1 MTLKIAKSVVE
12 TLFGDFAAEVEAHRQ
27 ALLAHR
33 FTGDAA
39 PTAPAPVEQAVRRL
53 QRDGEADDFVADY
66 AIVDDTPP
74 APVLSETERRLAL
87 LSMVRLAEQQ
97 ASHAII
103 GPGKLRLMT
112 LDATRIL
119 SRPEAERS
127 PEEAAVVARFA
138 VLQARLAAVQYHA
151 ACLEAEIDD
160 LVPAQ
165 FDGWAAAP
173 FPS

>member
-12 TLFGDFAAEVEAHRQ
+12 TSFGDFAAAVEAHRQ

-39 PTAPAPVEQAVRRL
+39 PTAPAPVEQAVRRV

-74 APVLSETERRLAL
+74 APVPSDTERRLAL
-87 LSMVRLAEQQ
+87 LSAVRLAEQQ

-127 PEEAAVVARFA
+127 PEDAAVLARFA
-138 VLQARLAAVQYHA
+138 ALQTRLAAVQYHA
-151 ACLEAEIDD
+151 ARLEAEIDD
-160 LVPAQ
+160 LAPAQ
-165 FDGWAAAP
+165 FDSWTLLP
-173 FPS
+173 FPA